1 MPEPGQVT
9 RLLGEVNR
17 GNRAAMDELMPLV
30 HRELHEIASR
40 YFGRERR
47 DHTLQATALVNE
59 AWMRLAGQESQA
71 WEGHLHFLGIAAI
84 LMRRILV
91 DHARAHNAAR
101 RGDGAQRVPLDDAMA
116 VSEDRAVEMIAIHD
130 ALTKLAAMDPKQA
143 QIVELRFF
151 GGLSIEETA
160 KLMSISE
167 PTVKRYWNSARAWLH
182 SEIAKEA
189 KPDGSGSMGA
199 S

>member
-1 MPEPGQVT
+1 
-9 RLLGEVNR
+9 
-17 GNRAAMDELMPLV
+17 
-30 HRELHEIASR
+30 
-40 YFGRERR
+40 
-47 DHTLQATALVNE
+47 
-59 AWMRLAGQESQA
+59 MRLAGQESQA

-189 KPDGSGSMGA
+189 KPNGSGSMGA

>member
-1 MPEPGQVT
+1 MSEHGQVT
-9 RLLGEVNR
+9 RLLSEINH

-59 AWMRLAGQESQA
+59 AWMRLAGQESSS

-91 DHARAHNAAR
+91 DHARAHNAIR
-101 RGDGAQRVPLDDAMA
+101 RGDGVQRVPLDDAMA

-160 KLMSISE
+160 RLMCISE
-167 PTVKRYWNSARAWLH
+167 PTVKRYWNSAKAWLY
-182 SEIAKEA
+182 SEITKEA
-189 KPDGSGSMGA
+189 MPNGSGPMGA

>member
-59 AWMRLAGQESQA
+59 AWMRLAGQESRA